1 MARRNRRRRTR
12 TVTRTRRRR
21 NAVKKVSKG
30 IKSQWRKISTG
41 AGVIAGLSQ
50 ITSTDMAASAGQPI
64 AIRAKN
70 FSNSLLGRV
79 TGFTPFKDAP
89 GSNTPQTISLEGM
102 FNKYTGIGIGMLA
115 YSMIPAKLLP
125 HRSKAKM
132 LGKSLFGAGLISG
145 IFSPSGNPHTHNL
158 VSSNTHTTS
167 YATGQQ
173 VTVT

>member
-21 NAVKKVSKG
+21 KATKKISRG
-30 IKSQWRKISTG
+30 IKSQWSKISSGAGILAGLANITG
-41 AGVIAGLSQ
+41 A
-50 ITSTDMAASAGQPI
+50 DMAQSSGQPI
-64 AIRAKN
+64 AMRAKN

-79 TGFTPFKDAP
+79 TGFIPFKDAP
-89 GSNTPQTISLEGM
+89 GANATQQVSIDGM
-102 FNKYTGIGIGMLA
+102 FNKYTGIGLGMLA

-125 HRSKAKM
+125 HKSKAKT

-158 VSSNTHTTS
+158 ISSQKTAPMAVSEVS
-167 YATGQQ
+167 YT
-173 VTVT
+173 

>member
-21 NAVKKVSKG
+21 KATKKISRG
-30 IKSQWRKISTG
+30 IKSQWSKISSGAGILAGLANITG
-41 AGVIAGLSQ
+41 A
-50 ITSTDMAASAGQPI
+50 DMAQSSGQPI
-64 AIRAKN
+64 AMRAKN

-79 TGFTPFKDAP
+79 TGFIPFKDAP
-89 GSNTPQTISLEGM
+89 GANATQQVSIDGM
-102 FNKYTGIGIGMLA
+102 FNKYTGIGLGMLA

-125 HRSKAKM
+125 HKGKAKT

-158 VSSNTHTTS
+158 ISSQKTAPMAVSEVS
-167 YATGQQ
+167 YT
-173 VTVT
+173 